1 MRPFSVLNT
10 RPRIGNISRRKDPPL
25 RDEPPILE
33 YHSAVADCRL
43 QEWTYGITESIVQP
57 LISLLLQSAA
67 FKLGFRAFKH
77 LAASAISR
85 GCLVP
90 GLYFFRGTRMALPR
104 LVPRRTDVPID
115 SSSRG
120 VSPSR
125 IVPVT
130 VHSRPL
136 YRPVIQI
143 KIHKRYATQAV

>member
-1 MRPFSVLNT
+1 MPGHRQHLTSRGSSSATNLRYWST
-10 RPRIGNISRRKDPPL
+10 RVP
-25 RDEPPILE
+25 
-33 YHSAVADCRL
+33 VAGCRL

-67 FKLGFRAFKH
+67 FKPGFRAFKH

-104 LVPRRTDVPID
+104 LVPRRTDVPMD

-120 VSPSR
+120 VSPRR

-130 VHSRPL
+130 VHSQL
-136 YRPVIQI
+136 SYRRII
-143 KIHKRYATQAV
+143 EIRIDK